1 MRNTGSQG
9 GSKKLNHMSVNKPP
23 RGNYKVMGSV
33 EKIASITCVK
43 RKKRMVY
50 SYLPIFTFFF

>member
-23 RGNYKVMGSV
+23 RGNYKAMGSV
-33 EKIASITCVK
+33 EKIASITCVN
-43 RKKRMVY
+43 
-50 SYLPIFTFFF
+50 